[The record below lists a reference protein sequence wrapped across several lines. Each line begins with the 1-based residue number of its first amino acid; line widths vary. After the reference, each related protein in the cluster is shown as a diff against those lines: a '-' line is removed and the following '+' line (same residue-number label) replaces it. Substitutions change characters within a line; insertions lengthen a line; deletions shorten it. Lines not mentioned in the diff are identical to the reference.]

1 MKFPYLKFE
10 EFWKPVIPVTF
21 VSGDK
26 KLTYRALID
35 SGSDIN
41 IVHAAV
47 GEYLGIDIKKGIKHP
62 ISGISGNATGYIHKI
77 SIEIGGWIFDD
88 IPISFSED
96 IAPYGFGVFGQIG
109 FFDKFIIKFDYQKKI
124 IEIVPKRSKN

>member
-1 MKFPYLKFE
+1 MKFSYLKFG

-41 IVHAAV
+41 IVHTAV
-47 GEYLGIDIKKGIKHP
+47 GEYLGIDIKKGIK
-62 ISGISGNATGYIHKI
+62 
-77 SIEIGGWIFDD
+77 
-88 IPISFSED
+88 
-96 IAPYGFGVFGQIG
+96 APNQRNFWNCNWLY
-109 FFDKFIIKFDYQKKI
+109 
-124 IEIVPKRSKN
+124 S